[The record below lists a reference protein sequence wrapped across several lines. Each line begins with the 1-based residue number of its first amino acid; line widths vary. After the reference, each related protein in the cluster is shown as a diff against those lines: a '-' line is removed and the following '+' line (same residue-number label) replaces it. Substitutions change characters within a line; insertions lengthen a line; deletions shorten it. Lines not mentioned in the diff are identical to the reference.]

1 MWWKWI
7 KLTLL
12 LGFLSIAEA
21 DAQVV
26 NTERLR
32 LNADSNGWFGDAD
45 LAFSFI
51 KVNDPL
57 FRMVLNGQTV
67 YRENQHQ
74 LFFVGN
80 MQLIKSPGQSFAN
93 SGFFHTRYQ
102 NPADKRLMFEAFHQ
116 AQYNRLLK
124 VKFRNLL
131 GAGGRLELFDTS
143 NTNKLFLGAT
153 LMHEFEALD
162 GEDRDNSD
170 LRWSYYIAHR
180 VKLFDRL
187 EWNGT
192 MYYQPLLGIAADY
205 RLSLENAILV
215 DITSQIQFKFDI
227 QLFYDSRPPTGVI
240 KDTYAITNGIRYKFR
255 K

>member
-1 MWWKWI
+1 MWLKWI
-7 KLTLL
+7 KLCLL
-12 LGFLSIAEA
+12 ALTFCIGKAE
-21 DAQVV
+21 AQVV

-51 KVNDPL
+51 KVNNPL
-57 FRMVLNGQTV
+57 FRMVMNGQTV
-67 YRENQHQ
+67 FRQDHHQ
-74 LFFVGN
+74 VFFVGN

-131 GAGGRLELFDTS
+131 GAGGRLELLDTA

-153 LMHEFEALD
+153 LMHEYEVLD
-162 GEDRDNSD
+162 GEEKDNND

-180 VKLFDRL
+180 VKLFDRMA
-187 EWNGT
+187 WNGT

-227 QLFYDSRPPTGVI
+227 QLFYDSRPPVGVT
-240 KDTYAITNGIRYKFR
+240 KDTYAVTNGIRYKFR